1 MDKDNSI
8 LLQKQVRDNSA
19 DLQKELIDLRNWE
32 QEMKRKEAAL
42 LSAGRDQV
50 RDLPPIRSKKKK
62 TIESSPPIASTS
74 KSAPDRIRSS
84 DYTAWDKF
92 DVDAEIRK
100 LEEDNDSDG
109 SVEDVQ
115 ENAEKKYTQ
124 ATKFKEQGNIF
135 VQKRLYDKAIKSYT
149 EAIKIFPYDEV
160 FYANRALCYLK
171 IQNLYSAEADCT
183 ASLQLN
189 DCYVKAYHRRA
200 TARMELEEYDGAKKD
215 IERMLD
221 LEPTNKEAKLMFA
234 QVNKKLEKSK
244 PRVSSV
250 STSLETSVEKKIGEK
265 LWNTGKLKEETAI
278 QKQMLIDMMKI
289 KERPKSTGVTITEI
303 PNDSEQDKE
312 RVKEKVKEPVKEQ
325 VKEKIPDWLPE
336 LNDDFSIVKPVK
348 LSPHLRSKKP
358 LKRIPVTEADFEN
371 SILPKLEKEVSE
383 KIEKSK
389 VDENLNIPGK
399 SAKAEKSEEDSTKVE
414 KTEVENQ
421 QSAGKKSQEL
431 TKPSLKN
438 KIEITKSSSFLEEFI
453 QEQEDES
460 KKMKENSIEV
470 NIAESKDKKNLPS
483 RKTEIERPKIIEI
496 VETVPDKVREK
507 TKVEDSFKV
516 PPAPKTS
523 VQFLM
528 DWKLS
533 KSLNFRYLYLKQ
545 ITPEVIPVLFKD
557 SMESDIFNDIIC
569 ILKEKFI
576 LKEKNV
582 FQYLEHL
589 SNVKRFRTL
598 IMFIERSTKEAL
610 KELLKELTKE
620 GKSEEEID
628 ELRRKYEL

>member
-234 QVNKKLEKSK
+234 QVNKKLEK
-244 PRVSSV
+244 
-250 STSLETSVEKKIGEK
+250 
-265 LWNTGKLKEETAI
+265 
-278 QKQMLIDMMKI
+278 
-289 KERPKSTGVTITEI
+289 
-303 PNDSEQDKE
+303 
-312 RVKEKVKEPVKEQ
+312 
-325 VKEKIPDWLPE
+325 
-336 LNDDFSIVKPVK
+336 
-348 LSPHLRSKKP
+348 SKKP